1 MSNLVQIRKKA
12 QLTIPQS
19 VRQKLG
25 IEEGDFLD
33 VQVRSGEIVL
43 KVKKLVDKEQ
53 AWFWTRRWQ
62 QGEKEAEEDI
72 SVGRVHR
79 FPDAKSA
86 VAFLNSQPEEERQVL
101 ISPLTPREMETLK
114 YIGQGYLM
122 KQIADELGVSEQ
134 TVKKHLTSIQRKL
147 NANTRT
153 EAVARQSGR
162 DTIRATDS
170 AS

>member
-1 MSNLVQIRKKA
+1 MSDLVQIRKKA

-33 VQVRSGEIVL
+33 IQVRSGEIVL

-53 AWFWTRRWQ
+53 AWFWTKRWQ
-62 QGEKEAEEDI
+62 QGEKEAQEDI
-72 SVGRVHR
+72 RAGRVHR
-79 FPDAKSA
+79 FSNARSA
-86 VAFLNSQPEEERQVL
+86 VAFLNSRPEEPRQVL

-122 KQIADELGVSEQ
+122 KQIADELGISEQ
-134 TVKKHLTSIQRKL
+134 TVKKHLTSILHKL
-147 NANTRT
+147 NANART
-153 EAVARQSGR
+153 EAVARQSEQ

-170 AS
+170 AN